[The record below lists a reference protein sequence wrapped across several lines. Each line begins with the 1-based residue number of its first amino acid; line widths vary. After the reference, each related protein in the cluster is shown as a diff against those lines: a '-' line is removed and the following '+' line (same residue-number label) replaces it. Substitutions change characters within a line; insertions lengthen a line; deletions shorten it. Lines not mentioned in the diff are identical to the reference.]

1 MITHF
6 SFGGERASHEF
17 VDDVAALA
25 FAERMTEEI
34 AKWEFGPDL
43 QLRVEDH
50 GGNLIFARRF
60 RCVLAPQPIL
70 NERMSTID
78 REPEGVVTQTIRQ
91 QNRRL
96 SMLDT
101 VR

>member
-17 VDDVAALA
+17 VDDDAALA

-43 QLRVEDH
+43 ELRVEDH

-70 NERMSTID
+70 NKPMSTID
-78 REPEGVVTQTIRQ
+78 REPESGVT
-91 QNRRL
+91 
-96 SMLDT
+96 
-101 VR
+101 